1 MIEKELLL
9 ADLQKQIKETED
21 EQTKVILANIIS
33 DVISGKYNIR
43 VWWSNVG

>member
-9 ADLQKQIKETED
+9 NDLQKQIKETED

-43 VWWSNVG
+43 VW

>member
-1 MIEKELLL
+1 MIEKELLIR
-9 ADLQKQIKETED
+9 DLQEQLRKTED

-43 VWWSNVG
+43 VW